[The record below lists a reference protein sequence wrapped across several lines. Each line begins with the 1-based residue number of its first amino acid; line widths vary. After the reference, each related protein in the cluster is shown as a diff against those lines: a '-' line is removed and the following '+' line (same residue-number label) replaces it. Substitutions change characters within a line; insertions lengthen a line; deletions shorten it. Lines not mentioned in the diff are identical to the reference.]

1 MDGWIG
7 GSAGKRA
14 LSASAGSA
22 RKVRKVAGKSRPPV
36 DRDEVDVEIREY
48 EPVEISLSTAS
59 RTLYGNWQGVIPTL
73 IKPLLNYLARTVG
86 QPLEKSPSIISAC
99 AVNSC
104 AQKRSSI
111 VSLFFDL
118 LILHGLFPTAPLLP
132 RIAVSIELLS
142 FYRALFE
149 RSCDAVNALAATLK
163 THYARRGFQ
172 STDEHNNPNS
182 KLHRE
187 TSSRNHSGRSLG
199 HAVQWYDILHVKV
212 ERTIEEA
219 IQQARDRIRASCE
232 PSPPVRVVHPSQEV
246 REVHPS
252 QEVREVH
259 PVLMPNTLDTSQE
272 ARSESHLHRE
282 HCASIL
288 VERVLFGRPLDQG
301 GDIHVATD
309 GNFHHRHCRSAGDCP
324 HFYNPSY
331 FLPKTYVDQV
341 GSRIHKNRK
350 RPATT
355 HTPIVPNEA
364 IDQCEQSYE
373 AADGKKQKTAMESFD
388 DTGLMALICRHD
400 IPLFFTNIDT
410 PGEQQ
415 KYSVALLEHLFSL
428 LPTQATVIALYDV
441 GCVLA
446 RSLSQYHILDV
457 SITSRLRFATTAM
470 HVYGHEWGCQ
480 LVYNPRM
487 CVGMGLS
494 DGEGTERLWSR
505 LIRLI
510 GIERSSSRQRR
521 LWLIDRQA
529 ASIGAEMC
537 TDLGDWIKR
546 RFRGIKTQV
555 NTTEDILNHCG
566 VSIEDLRSLWA
577 DQRRAQLSVRAHA
590 PARLKKELDTVL
602 ALQSDMDTSDRAL
615 QATRTMLEKEA
626 PSDDTLS
633 ALEGLERG
641 HQRLMDKV
649 EALYAS
655 LNIHD
660 RFPELQG
667 VNLDF
672 VRTLLMARDLKINIH
687 KRAIGSFFE
696 WDKLDRAVG
705 GAQQALGTK
714 LHQQT
719 RKAIAKRQPALMTAI
734 RKFNSYCE
742 HLDTLYDPSWGIP
755 LPMALPTKLADLRN
769 DQALMEDV
777 WIAPSAGDIPRWL
790 DDSDVRD
797 GIRALLKHDRCQE
810 ERQRLSIEADNL
822 CRYFGD
828 ELAALELALS
838 SDANEL
844 FIFSLRTRR
853 DHLLQ
858 LRSRWEN
865 PFASV
870 ARFSD
875 RVKVATDLAKT
886 LTRGATKA
894 SLSWI
899 HNPPIL
905 AIDHQEDDIPD
916 FEAGPASSIDAHQIA
931 FSDFLEEDAIA
942 DEDIEDI
949 DEAEK
954 ADVTICWAVPEVL
967 QIDETPVPRKDL
979 RITVQ
984 GPGAATRIWP
994 SRHGF
999 PRQIFDPRD
1008 ISFLGSSTARLND
1021 VCLNGCAI
1029 LLHDSQMSIPVAQ
1042 RIAILST
1049 HDLPR
1054 IRYNAADE
1062 MLWRQSSWTRYW
1074 EKDIWIL
1081 PIHRPVPVGHWVL
1094 CVICRSSKELHL
1106 FDSFAEKRPWQ
1117 HDIKLEPL
1125 QTNGYDCGVWVLAA
1139 IMAVLRGFHST
1150 GLHEDDME
1158 GFRQLLYH
1166 LVLDLSVV

>member
-1 MDGWIG
+1 
-7 GSAGKRA
+7 
-14 LSASAGSA
+14 
-22 RKVRKVAGKSRPPV
+22 
-36 DRDEVDVEIREY
+36 
-48 EPVEISLSTAS
+48 
-59 RTLYGNWQGVIPTL
+59 
-73 IKPLLNYLARTVG
+73 
-86 QPLEKSPSIISAC
+86 
-99 AVNSC
+99 
-104 AQKRSSI
+104 
-111 VSLFFDL
+111 
-118 LILHGLFPTAPLLP
+118 
-132 RIAVSIELLS
+132 
-142 FYRALFE
+142 
-149 RSCDAVNALAATLK
+149 
-163 THYARRGFQ
+163 
-172 STDEHNNPNS
+172 
-182 KLHRE
+182 
-187 TSSRNHSGRSLG
+187 
-199 HAVQWYDILHVKV
+199 
-212 ERTIEEA
+212 
-219 IQQARDRIRASCE
+219 
-232 PSPPVRVVHPSQEV
+232 
-246 REVHPS
+246 
-252 QEVREVH
+252 
-259 PVLMPNTLDTSQE
+259 
-272 ARSESHLHRE
+272 
-282 HCASIL
+282 
-288 VERVLFGRPLDQG
+288 
-301 GDIHVATD
+301 
-309 GNFHHRHCRSAGDCP
+309 
-324 HFYNPSY
+324 
-331 FLPKTYVDQV
+331 
-341 GSRIHKNRK
+341 
-350 RPATT
+350 
-355 HTPIVPNEA
+355 
-364 IDQCEQSYE
+364 
-373 AADGKKQKTAMESFD
+373 MESFD

-446 RSLSQYHILDV
+446 RSLSQMF

-470 HVYGHEWGCQ
+470 HVYGHERRR
-480 LVYNPRM
+480 YP
-487 CVGMGLS
+487 S
-494 DGEGTERLWSR
+494 ELWSR

-529 ASIGAEMC
+529 ASIGAEMR

-590 PARLKKELDTVL
+590 PVRLKKELDTVL

-672 VRTLLMARDLKINIH
+672 VRTLLMARDLKINIR
-687 KRAIGSFFE
+687 KWAIGSFFE

-777 WIAPSAGDIPRWL
+777 WIAPSAGNIPRWL

-916 FEAGPASSIDAHQIA
+916 FEAGPASSIDAHQIT

-949 DEAEK
+949 DKAEK
-954 ADVTICWAVPEVL
+954 ADVTICWAVLEVL

-999 PRQIFDPRD
+999 PQQIFDPRD
-1008 ISFLGSSTARLND
+1008 ISFLGSSTACLND

-1117 HDIKLEPL
+1117 HDVKAIMTLVSRLLSIARQRHPAVSFDLQGWVARPLILEPL
-1125 QTNGYDCGVWVLAA
+1125 QTNGYDCGVWFVDASVSTEDAELSEGSRLPEEELWKSLEGIPC
-1139 IMAVLRGFHST
+1139 IMGGIRALVASLGGELRGRTGADFPWKSLPKELARLGYVLVNYPDETLMPGELRST
-1150 GLHEDDME
+1150 FCRTKGIHDLNQHH
-1158 GFRQLLYH
+1158 RANIINH
-1166 LVLDLSVV
+1166 LKTGTLTI